1 MTAQVTLGGLDVL
14 AGALDLP
21 LSGVW
26 TAELELGGDA
36 LAVGPTELQI
46 IGDNEPTT
54 TWRGAVARVALVEGR
69 IHALVVGG
77 ASGGLSVSPLGVQ
90 VAALH
95 YDGDPTPT
103 SAAEVLGDLCDLA
116 GEALDPSTLASLAT
130 FTASSWLR
138 EAGTAHLALVRAS
151 RRWALSTR
159 LVPSGL
165 LWAGAETWP
174 ENTAKLSPVDPLD
187 DGWAFY
193 VAPAGGAMQP
203 GFTYQDR
210 QIVRVTFDFGEALR
224 ARLWYREAP

>member
-14 AGALDLP
+14 SGGLNLP

-36 LAVGPTELQI
+36 LSVGPTELQI
-46 IGDNEPTT
+46 IGDGEPVT

-90 VAALH
+90 VDALH

-103 SAAEVLGDLCDLA
+103 SAAEVLGDLCELA
-116 GEALDPSTLASLAT
+116 GEALDPSALAPLASY
-130 FTASSWLR
+130 TASSWLR
-138 EAGTAHLALVRAS
+138 EAGAAHLALARAS
-151 RRWALSTR
+151 RRWVLSAR
-159 LVPSGL
+159 FLPSGL

-174 ENTAKLSPVDPLD
+174 ESTAKLAPVDPLD
-187 DGWAFY
+187 DGWAFH
-193 VAPAGGAMQP
+193 VAPLGGSAQP
-203 GFTYQDR
+203 GVTYQDR
-210 QIVRVTFDFGEALR
+210 QIVRVTYDFGAALR
-224 ARLWYREAP
+224 ARLWYREEP